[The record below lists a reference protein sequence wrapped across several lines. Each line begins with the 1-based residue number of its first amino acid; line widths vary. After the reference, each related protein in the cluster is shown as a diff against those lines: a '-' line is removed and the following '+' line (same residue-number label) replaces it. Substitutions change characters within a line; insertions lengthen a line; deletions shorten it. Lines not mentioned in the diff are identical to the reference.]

1 MKKIEWTKG
10 IKDEIQRQAEQPPC
24 VLVSED
30 RDHVL
35 QNVGPEHQVEVEEYF
50 NGLSTQTEEERWN
63 YLVTSLEA
71 LTRSVKENERFQ
83 KPILRMDEAA
93 AFMGISEKRLNNV
106 ISDERKRLMGRN
118 PDFIVKG
125 TFGLIVLRDK
135 FVEWLAKGKTKP
147 NRRKSA

>member
-1 MKKIEWTKG
+1 MKKIEWKKCVT
-10 IKDEIQRQAEQPPC
+10 DEIQRQADQPPC

-30 RDHVL
+30 REQVL
-35 QNVGPEHQVEVEEYF
+35 QNVGPEHQVDVDEYF

-93 AFMGISEKRLNNV
+93 DFMGISKKHLYNE
-106 ISDERKRLMGRN
+106 ISNERKRLMGRN
-118 PDFIVKG
+118 PDFLVKS
-125 TFGLIVLRDK
+125 TFGLVVLRDK
-135 FVEWLAKGKTKP
+135 YVEWIAKGKTKP